1 MIYQKEL
8 KYWRMVESMSKTIEN
23 MKPDENPYLEKPD
36 DFDPARRN
44 QNKKYGG
51 GGKSNDSKK

>member
-1 MIYQKEL
+1 
-8 KYWRMVESMSKTIEN
+8 MSKTVEN
-23 MKPDENPYLEKPD
+23 MKSNENPYLEEPK

-51 GGKSNDSKK
+51 GGKSGSKK